1 VLLGVLLLCGSPTVA
16 AADHYALIV
25 TGASGGTAY
34 GQKYD
39 RWRTSLVL
47 TLNSDFGYPDDH
59 LVVLAEGSQAG
70 AREANRENV
79 RAALDFLRRSTT
91 IDDVV
96 LVILVGHGT
105 VFEGEDAKFN
115 LVGPDLSLAE
125 WEALIRPIPGRVVF
139 VNTTSASFPFLKA
152 LARRGRIVM
161 TATASPAQQFE
172 TIFAEFFIDAFEQ
185 RSADIDKNG
194 RVSVWEAFQYA
205 SANVK
210 LWYEEQGRLPTEQ
223 ALLDD
228 TGGGVGREAT
238 LPGPDGEVA
247 RTTYLQPD
255 R

>member
-1 VLLGVLLLCGSPTVA
+1 VLIGILLSCGSPTLA
-16 AADHYALIV
+16 AADHYALV
-25 TGASGGTAY
+25 VSGASGGAAY
-34 GQKYD
+34 GEKYD

-47 TLNSDFGYPDDH
+47 TLSSRFGYPDDH
-59 LVVLAEGSQAG
+59 LVVLADGPQPG
-70 AREANRENV
+70 TGEANRDNV

-96 LVILVGHGT
+96 LVVLIGHGT
-105 VFEGEDAKFN
+105 VFEGDDAKFN
-115 LVGPDLSLAE
+115 LVGPDLSLDE

-152 LARRGRIVM
+152 LAGRGRIVV

-172 TIFAEFFIDAFEQ
+172 TVFAEFFIAAFEQ
-185 RSADIDKNG
+185 GDADADKNA

-205 SANVK
+205 SARTK
-210 LWYEEQGRLPTEQ
+210 LWYDEQGRLATEQ
-223 ALLDD
+223 AVLDD

-247 RTTYLQPD
+247 RVTYLQPD